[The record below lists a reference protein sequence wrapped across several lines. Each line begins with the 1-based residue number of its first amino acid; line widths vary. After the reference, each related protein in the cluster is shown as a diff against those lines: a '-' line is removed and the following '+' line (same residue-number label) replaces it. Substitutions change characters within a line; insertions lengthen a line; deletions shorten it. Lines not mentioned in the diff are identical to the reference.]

1 MEKLQYFFDTKN
13 KVVVRKYIK
22 EDELFIE
29 HFIDGEW
36 KFEDKLFTFF
46 VAAYFGYTDDY
57 DVDDETLQHITEEQ
71 VEEYIHQ
78 QHLKKQLQKA
88 IDLAKKYHE
97 GQVDKAGKPY
107 FLHPQTVASLVDDL
121 DAKIVAYMHDLIEDT
136 PVTKEFLLDCGF
148 DEYIVDAVDML
159 THKDKNDYFD
169 YVRGVAK
176 NPLAKKVK
184 IADLTTNSDLSRL
197 DNPTKTDFERA
208 EKYKKALQILQEK
221 N

>member
-1 MEKLQYFFDTKN
+1 MKQKLN
-13 KVVVRKYIK
+13 K
-22 EDELFIE
+22 
-29 HFIDGEW
+29 
-36 KFEDKLFTFF
+36 
-46 VAAYFGYTDDY
+46 
-57 DVDDETLQHITEEQ
+57 EQ
-71 VEEYIHQ
+71 
-78 QHLKKQLQKA
+78 QLQQA
-88 IDLAKKYHE
+88 IELAKKYHE

-136 PVTKEFLLDCGF
+136 PVSKQFLLDCGF

-159 THKDKNDYFD
+159 THKDKNDDYFD

>member
-1 MEKLQYFFDTKN
+1 MTKQMS
-13 KVVVRKYIK
+13 
-22 EDELFIE
+22 L
-29 HFIDGEW
+29 
-36 KFEDKLFTFF
+36 
-46 VAAYFGYTDDY
+46 
-57 DVDDETLQHITEEQ
+57 EQ
-71 VEEYIHQ
+71 
-78 QHLKKQLQKA
+78 QLQQA
-88 IDLAKKYHE
+88 IQLAKKYHE

-136 PVTKEFLLDCGF
+136 PVTKEFLLECGF

-159 THKDKNDYFD
+159 THKNENDDYFE

-184 IADLTTNSDLSRL
+184 IADLTTNSDLTRL
-197 DNPTKTDFERA
+197 DKPTKTDFKRA

>member
-1 MEKLQYFFDTKN
+1 MTKQMS
-13 KVVVRKYIK
+13 
-22 EDELFIE
+22 L
-29 HFIDGEW
+29 
-36 KFEDKLFTFF
+36 
-46 VAAYFGYTDDY
+46 
-57 DVDDETLQHITEEQ
+57 EQ
-71 VEEYIHQ
+71 
-78 QHLKKQLQKA
+78 QLQQA
-88 IDLAKKYHE
+88 IQLAKKYHE

-136 PVTKEFLLDCGF
+136 PVTKEFLLECGF
-148 DEYIVDAVDML
+148 DEYIVDAVEML
-159 THKDKNDYFD
+159 THKDKTDDYFD